1 MRVFSQTEASPDT
14 QSQERI
20 SSLGASRQTRILQ
33 RPENAAARYSPDKSR
48 RMPKYAVGGD
58 SGTIIQ
64 NTGAAG
70 AKAVQARTYV
80 SSKRQSHRASRHD
93 IGSSIQ
99 PPANAAGSL
108 SPPRYMDV
116 QATIKAMSAKRGH
129 EDKEAGAAA
138 NSVLLSNG
146 QV

>member
-1 MRVFSQTEASPDT
+1 
-14 QSQERI
+14 
-20 SSLGASRQTRILQ
+20 
-33 RPENAAARYSPDKSR
+33 
-48 RMPKYAVGGD
+48 MPKYAVGGD

-80 SSKRQSHRASRHD
+80 SSKRPSHRASRHD

-116 QATIKAMSAKRGH
+116 QATIKKCSENPTEFEKIYEKMQEKAEVWNQLSELQKQHSELREELMRARRASRRSA
-129 EDKEAGAAA
+129 A
-138 NSVLLSNG
+138 
-146 QV
+146 